1 MSKTNYDYIK
11 AESQRMN
18 VSMTAYLNFLLDSF
32 INRQNLNLDGTTNDS
47 PERAEWLGLR
57 VERRTN

>member
-1 MSKTNYDYIK
+1 MSKNNYDYIK

-32 INRQNLNLDGTTNDS
+32 INRQNLNLDGTTNES
-47 PERAEWLGLR
+47 PKGAE
-57 VERRTN
+57 

>member
-32 INRQNLNLDGTTNDS
+32 INRQTLNNGTTNDPS
-47 PERAEWLGLR
+47 PTGA
-57 VERRTN
+57 N

>member
-47 PERAEWLGLR
+47 PERAD
-57 VERRTN
+57 

>member
-18 VSMTAYLNFLLDSF
+18 VSMTAYLNFLLDNF
-32 INRQNLNLDGTTNDS
+32 INRQNLNLDGTTSDS
-47 PERAEWLGLR
+47 PAGAE
-57 VERRTN
+57 